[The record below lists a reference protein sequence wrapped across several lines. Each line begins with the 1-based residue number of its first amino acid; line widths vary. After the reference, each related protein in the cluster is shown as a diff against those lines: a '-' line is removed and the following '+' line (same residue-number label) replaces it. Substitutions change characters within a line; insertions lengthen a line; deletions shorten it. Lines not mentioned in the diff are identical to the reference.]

1 MKGNKKQYTYS
12 FEEEHTGYSDG
23 AFREVDVYETFVVKR
38 PKTDDSEPE
47 FYTYFSWYK
56 GEGCENCPFKERC
69 SAFDRYHY
77 EYEGREFEQE
87 LEKFEKEVAEYFDNL
102 EDQECCGFCGGIEH
116 NGDYIDPKEG
126 QRCCEKE
133 YNIWCD
139 FEGHRGGL
147 CDVLDF
153 DEYSYEVVMRRAE
166 ICGEKY
172 TYGGKEYKQ
181 SRNLQVKGTYNR
193 KTQKWNC
200 NRFQFKGCH
209 LSKKQRR
216 EFKKLVNYAAKHK
229 LINEP
234 SYFNILKF
242 AALHGYDW
250 KPLAKT
256 FKYANEIDFYFEDLH
271 DNNWGFIGK
280 RVVLTDFGGYDN
292 Y

>member
-1 MKGNKKQYTYS
+1 M
-12 FEEEHTGYSDG
+12 
-23 AFREVDVYETFVVKR
+23 R
-38 PKTDDSEPE
+38 
-47 FYTYFSWYK
+47 
-56 GEGCENCPFKERC
+56 
-69 SAFDRYHY
+69 
-77 EYEGREFEQE
+77 
-87 LEKFEKEVAEYFDNL
+87 FEKEFSEFENEIEDYCLENNL
-102 EDQECCGFCGGIEH
+102 PSCHLIHGGVDE
-116 NGDYIDPKEG
+116 NSDYVDPEEG

-133 YNIWCD
+133 YNIWCN
-139 FEGHRGGL
+139 FGGHRGGL

-153 DEYSYEVVMRRAE
+153 DKYSYEVVMRRAE

-172 TYGGKEYKQ
+172 AYGCKEYKQ
-181 SRNLQVKGTYNR
+181 SRNLQVTGNFNR
-193 KTQKWNC
+193 KTKTWNY
-200 NRFQFKGCH
+200 NKFQFKGCH

-216 EFKKLVNYAAKHK
+216 EFKKLVDYARRHK
-229 LINEP
+229 IINEP